1 MEVDSQFFWSG
12 APWDMAARAYVAD
25 TLNTAMKT
33 SSNQQT
39 NVIAVSAMEAIGV
52 SSTHLLLE
60 LS

>member
-1 MEVDSQFFWSG
+1 MV
-12 APWDMAARAYVAD
+12 ARAYVAD